1 MKLLRVLP
9 ILVAVLALTA
19 LPGRSAD
26 EPYDIYAII
35 SLTGPGSFVGR
46 GEAVTFS
53 AVERLTNNTGGLRGR
68 PVHFVIQDDQSNAAN
83 AVQLISQVEAKHVP
97 VFIGPGFGATCVA
110 TLPLLAN
117 GPVGYCLSNV
127 IHPPSGSYAFS
138 ANPST
143 KDFTAVGFRYLLAKG
158 VHKLALL
165 TSTDASGQDGEQVAL
180 ENLKENPEFRGLQV
194 VDNEHFA
201 VGDLTV
207 TAQLTRIKASGAE
220 AIDAWTTG
228 SPFGTVVRGISEA
241 GWDGILMT
249 NAGNQ
254 SGVQMEQYAPFL
266 PRQFIICTSPVY
278 AIGQIPAAVRLARVT
293 WLDALHQVG
302 VGDPDLPYNV
312 GWDPAMIVVHLLRE
326 LGTDVTAAQF
336 RDALEKLHGYAGA
349 NGMYDFR
356 RGDQR
361 GIDPR
366 ASVVVTWDKAK
377 HEFVTISKPG
387 GLPL

>member
-1 MKLLRVLP
+1 MNLLRVLP
-9 ILVAVLALTA
+9 VLVTVLAMGV
-19 LPGRSAD
+19 LPGRGAE

-35 SLTGPGSFVGR
+35 SLAGPGSFIGR
-46 GEAVTFS
+46 GENTTLA
-53 AVERLTNNTGGLRGR
+53 AAERYVNNNGGIRGR
-68 PVHFVIQDDQSNAAN
+68 PVHFVVLDDQSNPAN
-83 AVQLISQVEAKHVP
+83 AVQLLNQVEAKHVP

-110 TLPLLAN
+110 TLPLIAN

-127 IHPPSGSYAFS
+127 IHPPNGSFAFS

-143 KDFTAVGFRYLLAKG
+143 KDFTAVGFRYLMAKG

-165 TSTDASGQDGEQVAL
+165 TSTDASGQDGEEVAL
-180 ENLKENPEFRGLQV
+180 ENLKLPEFRSLQLV
-194 VDNEHFA
+194 ANEHFG

-207 TAQLTRIKASGAE
+207 AAQLTRIKAAGAE

-228 SPFGTVVRGISEA
+228 SPFGTVVRTISEA
-241 GWDGILMT
+241 NWDGVLMT

-254 SGVQMEQYAPFL
+254 SRVQMEQYAPYL
-266 PRQFIICTSPVY
+266 PRQFMICTSPVY
-278 AIGQIPAAVRLARVT
+278 AIGQLPAAVRLGRAT

-302 VGDPDLPYNV
+302 IGDPDLSYNV
-312 GWDPAMIVVHLLRE
+312 AWDPAMIIVSVLRQI
-326 LGTDVTAAQF
+326 GTNATAVQF
-336 RDALEKLHGYAGA
+336 RDTLLQLHGYAGA

-366 ASVVVTWDKAK
+366 ASVVVTWDKSK